1 MYLFLSHSISK
12 SKEWLKPTS
21 ASTLR
26 RMIDWDIQEELS
38 ALFVTNSPLFPCFL
52 FIYAVRLKSA
62 ASVDTCQRY
71 IRLILSLGMCN
82 LQWRPHTLPG
92 LLGDGRG
99 HAGRW
104 ITNIAVD
111 LSSIRA
117 AVFFAKLEFLSSGCT
132 WQCSNLSLSCCQ
144 FAICS
149 KSAAEFAGAFQE
161 VLSQGWGSF
170 CQQQAA
176 ALLCG
181 SGWKIS
187 VRCHAGK
194 SSASWLTLFEYKL
207 GDKKCWFCIILNA
220 KMIWEISTQR
230 TRFIA

>member
-1 MYLFLSHSISK
+1 MYLFLSNSISK

-52 FIYAVRLKSA
+52 FIYTVRLKSA

-71 IRLILSLGMCN
+71 ITLILSLGMCN

-104 ITNIAVD
+104 ITNIAED

-117 AVFFAKLEFLSSGCT
+117 AVFFLPSWNSFSLAAPDSAATLAWAAANSLFVPKA
-132 WQCSNLSLSCCQ
+132 QLSLLELFKRFLVKAVAASVS
-144 FAICS
+144 S
-149 KSAAEFAGAFQE
+149 KQLPSSVEVAERSMSGAM
-161 VLSQGWGSF
+161 QGNH
-170 CQQQAA
+170 QH
-176 ALLCG
+176 L
-181 SGWKIS
+181 
-187 VRCHAGK
+187 
-194 SSASWLTLFEYKL
+194 
-207 GDKKCWFCIILNA
+207 D
-220 KMIWEISTQR
+220 
-230 TRFIA
+230 